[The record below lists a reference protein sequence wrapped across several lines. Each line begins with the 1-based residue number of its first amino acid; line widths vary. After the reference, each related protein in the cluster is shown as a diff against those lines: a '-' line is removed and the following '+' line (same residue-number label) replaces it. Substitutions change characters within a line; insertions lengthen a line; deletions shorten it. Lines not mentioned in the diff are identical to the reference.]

1 MTKNPL
7 NNSDSDTTKK
17 FKTMFRYYILLL
29 TLVLLISS
37 FVVVDTSIFPWKSNN
52 KKTYSTNDDVP
63 AASWRSMLTVDPS
76 NIVSIMVKHG
86 GLVVSKSID
95 QDIKLLSEVCHAQ
108 EVQLNV
114 MERKLVIHNFSI
126 RFPSAE
132 NDALKI
138 GKVLLM
144 WDSYR
149 KPCVEIQV
157 DDVEVLVEFFNLILT
172 KSNW

>member
-52 KKTYSTNDDVP
+52 KKTYSTNDDVT

-76 NIVSIMVKHG
+76 NIVNLMVKHG

>member
-1 MTKNPL
+1 
-7 NNSDSDTTKK
+7 
-17 FKTMFRYYILLL
+17 MFRYYIIP
-29 TLVLLISS
+29 LVLLIASS
-37 FVVVDTSIFPWKSNN
+37 VVVIIPVGAILPWK
-52 KKTYSTNDDVP
+52 KTSSTDATGSAAT

-76 NIVSIMVKHG
+76 NIVSLMVKHG

-108 EVQLNV
+108 EIQLNV

-132 NDALKI
+132 KDALRI
-138 GKVLLM
+138 GKVSLT

-149 KPCVEIQV
+149 RPCVEVQV